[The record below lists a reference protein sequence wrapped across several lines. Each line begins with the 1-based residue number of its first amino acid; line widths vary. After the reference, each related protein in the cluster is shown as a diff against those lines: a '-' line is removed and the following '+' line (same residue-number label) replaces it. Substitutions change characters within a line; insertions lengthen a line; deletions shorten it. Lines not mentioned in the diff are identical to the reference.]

1 MGSILLGVSGNL
13 IQAEQIS
20 TPVKVEQKHTSL
32 IKNKLT
38 KITQSITELSSQLKN
53 SKINQ

>member
-1 MGSILLGVSGNL
+1 MLGVSGNL